1 VQRSQG
7 VCLSLLSG
15 SRFLC
20 WGVRR
25 GMLMQRD
32 PHRLT
37 YRVRRIPSTWS
48 VDDLNAALLEGLG
61 ITDPAQVRVRVLAT
75 DLTRFNRERCRTAIV
90 SFGLADHSFSTRFSL
105 EGRGAKLECDTIFDD
120 LTPLSSCDGDERH
133 NVEYVSPY
141 TYFSPDYGP
150 RRSGRCALLVLLL
163 FKPTLWIRAEAMLC
177 FPARAQSASHIGL
190 EAVLWSPLLY

>member
-1 VQRSQG
+1 
-7 VCLSLLSG
+7 
-15 SRFLC
+15 
-20 WGVRR
+20 
-25 GMLMQRD
+25 
-32 PHRLT
+32 
-37 YRVRRIPSTWS
+37 
-48 VDDLNAALLEGLG
+48 
-61 ITDPAQVRVRVLAT
+61 
-75 DLTRFNRERCRTAIV
+75 V

-163 FKPTLWIRAEAMLC
+163 FKTNFVDKGGGYALFPCSCPKCLAYRAGSCTLATSLILT
-177 FPARAQSASHIGL
+177 P
-190 EAVLWSPLLY
+190 